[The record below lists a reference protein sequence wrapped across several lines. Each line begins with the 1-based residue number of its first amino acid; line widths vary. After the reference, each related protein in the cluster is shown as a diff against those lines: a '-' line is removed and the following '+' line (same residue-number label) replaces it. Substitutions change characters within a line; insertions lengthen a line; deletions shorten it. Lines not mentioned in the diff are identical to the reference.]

1 MSEKHNITAFVYD
14 RKGKLLSI
22 GRNSYV
28 KTHPL
33 QAKAA
38 KATNS
43 NDNKIF
49 QHAEVNALVK
59 IKDWTKAHKIVVQR
73 FGKRGTPL
81 NAKPCECCQW
91 VINQTG
97 IKVIEHT

>member
-1 MSEKHNITAFVYD
+1 MKEVQNITAFVYD
-14 RKGKLLSI
+14 RRGRLLSV

-38 KATNS
+38 RATGANEK
-43 NDNKIF
+43 KIF

-59 IKDWTKAHKIVVQR
+59 IKDWSKAHKIVVQR
-73 FGKRGTPL
+73 VSPSGKFL
-81 NAKPCECCQW
+81 NAKPCQCCQW
-91 VINQTG
+91 VIDQTG
-97 IKVIEHT
+97 IKVVEHT